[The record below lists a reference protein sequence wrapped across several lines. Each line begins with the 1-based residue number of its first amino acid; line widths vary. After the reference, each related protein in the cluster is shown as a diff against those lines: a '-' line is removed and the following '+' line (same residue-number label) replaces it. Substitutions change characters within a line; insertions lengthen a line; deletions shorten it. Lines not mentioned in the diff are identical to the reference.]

1 MKKHLKKLALSRET
15 LRNLSSREAQEAFGA
30 VSQGTSCDCRRL
42 SGCDCETEG
51 CTITCPVPCNSLGC
65 TGNCSD

>member
-1 MKKHLKKLALSRET
+1 MKKRLKKLTLSRET
-15 LRNLSSREAQEAFGA
+15 LRDLSSHDAKAAHGA

-51 CTITCPVPCNSLGC
+51 CTITCRVPCNTIAYC
-65 TGNCSD
+65 